1 MKLCWFY
8 QRALSWTFDSDSGP
22 PGWLARHLQA
32 CPDCRRS
39 QQRQSR
45 LVSALVAAASQR
57 KDIPPFLHA
66 RIISR
71 LNQVPIEAPAS
82 LPALNWPRALAIPA
96 LGVLVLLGYLSRQP
110 EKVQ

>member
-32 CPDCRRS
+32 CPNCRRS
-39 QQRQSR
+39 HQRQSR
-45 LVSALVAAASQR
+45 LVSELVAAASQR

-66 RIISR
+66 RLVLR
-71 LNQVPIEAPAS
+71 LNQASIEAPAS
-82 LPALNWPRALAIPA
+82 LPALNWLRAAALPA
-96 LGVLVLLGYLSRQP
+96 LGALVLLA
-110 EKVQ
+110 